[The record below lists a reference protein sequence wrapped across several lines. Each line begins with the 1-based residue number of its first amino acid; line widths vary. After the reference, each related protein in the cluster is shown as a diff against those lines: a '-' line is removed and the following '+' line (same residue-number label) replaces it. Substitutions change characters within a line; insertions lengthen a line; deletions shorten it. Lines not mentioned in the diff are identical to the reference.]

1 MLRIIMFFAG
11 VYLCGL
17 SITFMIIYLNLLN
30 QGYNFLEYVN
40 FIISKPVIL
49 GGVLGAVLILISIY
63 KKKGK
68 IKWYMLMIY

>member
-68 IKWYMLMIY
+68 IK